1 MEMDYGKVLSKAWKT
16 IWKHKILWL
25 FGVLAGC
32 SASGGGGGGGG
43 RGSSNISS
51 SSGGNGFQ
59 DGPTFLGP
67 QAQHN
72 FDQFFNSLSEVQ
84 PWVWVVIAIGVLL
97 LVVIL
102 SILALMAGTLG
113 TTGVIKGAAMA
124 DRASEEDKPIS
135 FGAIFKGIKPYYWKV
150 LLLTVGVNVA
160 GLIVGLILALP
171 IILFTVCT
179 CFLGLFLLIPLG
191 WFINAMVTFTT
202 IGIIEEDLGIFEA
215 IGRAWDLIIKNLG
228 DIAVMFLILGVGQ
241 FVIGLVIALP
251 IFVSI
256 MPMMI
261 NLIASGGGM
270 FKTGMIISLVMFLIA
285 LPLTIFLS
293 GVLRAYVLTS
303 WTLTYRRM
311 AEKTEME
318 PEVISLPEKKK

>member
-1 MEMDYGKVLSKAWKT
+1 MAMDYGKILSKAWKT

-43 RGSSNISS
+43 RGSSSFSGSS
-51 SSGGNGFQ
+51 SSNGFQ
-59 DGPTFLGP
+59 DGPSFLGP

-84 PWVWVVIAIGVLL
+84 PWIWVVIAIGVLL

-102 SILALMAGTLG
+102 SILALMTGTLG

-191 WFINAMVTFTT
+191 WFVNAMVTFTT

-215 IGRAWDLIIKNLG
+215 IGRAWNLIIKNLG
-228 DIAVMFLILGVGQ
+228 EIAVMFLILGVGQ

-270 FKTGMIISLVMFLIA
+270 FKTGLIITLVMFLIA

-303 WTLTYRRM
+303 WTLTYRLL
-311 AEKTEME
+311 AEKSELE

>member
-1 MEMDYGKVLSKAWKT
+1 MDYGKILSKAWKT

-43 RGSSNISS
+43 QGSSSFS
-51 SSGGNGFQ
+51 GSSGGSGGFQ
-59 DGPTFLGP
+59 DGPSFMGP

-72 FDQFFNSLSEVQ
+72 FNQFFRSLSEVQ
-84 PWVWVVIAIGVLL
+84 PWVWVAIGLGVLV
-97 LVVIL
+97 LVIVL

-124 DRASEEDKPIS
+124 DRASEEDKPVS

-160 GLIVGLILALP
+160 GLILGLILALP
-171 IILFTVCT
+171 IILFAVCT
-179 CFLGLFLLIPLG
+179 CFLGLFLLIPIG
-191 WFINAMVTFTT
+191 WFVNAMVTFTT

-215 IGRAWDLIIKNLG
+215 IGRAWNLIIKNLG

-311 AEKTEME
+311 AEKSELE

>member
-1 MEMDYGKVLSKAWKT
+1 MDYGKILSKAWKT

-32 SASGGGGGGGG
+32 SASGGGGGGG

-51 SSGGNGFQ
+51 SSGGSSGFQ
-59 DGPTFLGP
+59 DGPSFLGP
-67 QAQHN
+67 QVQHN
-72 FDQFFNSLSEVQ
+72 IEQFFRSLSDIQ
-84 PWVWVVIAIGVLL
+84 PWVWVAIAIGVLV
-97 LVVIL
+97 LVIVL

-191 WFINAMVTFTT
+191 WFVNAMVTFTT

-215 IGRAWDLIIKNLG
+215 IGRAWNLIIKNLG

-311 AEKTEME
+311 AEKSELE
-318 PEVISLPEKKK
+318 PEVISSPEKKK

>member
-1 MEMDYGKVLSKAWKT
+1 MDYGKVLSKAWKT

-25 FGVLAGC
+25 FGILAGC

-43 RGSSNISS
+43 RASSNISG
-51 SSGGNGFQ
+51 SSGSFQ
-59 DGPTFLGP
+59 DGPSFMGP
-67 QAQHN
+67 QAQYR
-72 FDQFFNSLSEVQ
+72 FEQFFRSLSEVQ
-84 PWVWVVIAIGVLL
+84 PWVWVMIGVGI
-97 LVVIL
+97 LVLVFVL
-102 SILALMAGTLG
+102 SILALMVGTLG

-150 LLLTVGVNVA
+150 LLLTVGINVV

-179 CFLGLFLLIPLG
+179 CFLGLFLLIPVG

-215 IGRAWDLIIKNLG
+215 IGRAWQLIIKNLG
-228 DIAVMFLILGVGQ
+228 DVAVMFLILGVGQ
-241 FVIGLVIALP
+241 FVIGLVIAVP
-251 IFVSI
+251 IFVSFL
-256 MPMMI
+256 PVVI
-261 NLIASGGGM
+261 NIISSGAQV
-270 FKTGMIISLVMFLIA
+270 FRTGMIISLVMFLIA
-285 LPLTIFLS
+285 LPLVIFLS
-293 GVLRAYVLTS
+293 GALRAYVLTS

-311 AEKTEME
+311 AEKSELE
-318 PEVISLPEKKK
+318 PEVISLPEEKK

>member
-1 MEMDYGKVLSKAWKT
+1 MDYGKVLSKAWKT

-25 FGVLAGC
+25 FGILAGC

-43 RGSSNISS
+43 RASSNISG
-51 SSGGNGFQ
+51 SSGSFQ
-59 DGPTFLGP
+59 DGPSFMGP
-67 QAQHN
+67 QAQYR
-72 FDQFFNSLSEVQ
+72 FEQFFRSLSEVQ
-84 PWVWVVIAIGVLL
+84 PWVWVMIGVGI
-97 LVVIL
+97 LVLVFVL
-102 SILALMAGTLG
+102 SILALMVGTLG

-150 LLLTVGVNVA
+150 LLLTVGINVV

-179 CFLGLFLLIPLG
+179 CFLGLFLLIPVG

-215 IGRAWDLIIKNLG
+215 IGRAWQLIIKNLG
-228 DIAVMFLILGVGQ
+228 DVAVMFLILGVGQ
-241 FVIGLVIALP
+241 FVIGLVIAVP
-251 IFVSI
+251 IFVSFL
-256 MPMMI
+256 PVVI
-261 NLIASGGGM
+261 NIISSGAQV
-270 FKTGMIISLVMFLIA
+270 FRTGMIISLVMFLIA
-285 LPLTIFLS
+285 LPLVIFLS
-293 GVLRAYVLTS
+293 GALRAYVLTS

-311 AEKTEME
+311 AEKSELK
-318 PEVISLPEKKK
+318 PEVISLPEEKK

>member
-1 MEMDYGKVLSKAWKT
+1 MDYGKVLSKAWKT

-25 FGVLAGC
+25 FGILAGC

-43 RGSSNISS
+43 RASSNISG
-51 SSGGNGFQ
+51 SSGSFQ
-59 DGPTFLGP
+59 DGPSFMGP
-67 QAQHN
+67 QAQYR
-72 FDQFFNSLSEVQ
+72 FEQFFRSLSEVQ
-84 PWVWVVIAIGVLL
+84 PWVWVMIGVGI
-97 LVVIL
+97 LVLVFVL
-102 SILALMAGTLG
+102 SILALMVGTLG

-150 LLLTVGVNVA
+150 LLLTVGINVV

-179 CFLGLFLLIPLG
+179 CFLGLFLLIPVG

-215 IGRAWDLIIKNLG
+215 IGRAWHLIIKNLG
-228 DIAVMFLILGVGQ
+228 DVAVMFLILGLGQ
-241 FVIGLVIALP
+241 FVIGLVIAVP
-251 IFVSI
+251 IFVSFLPVVVNI
-256 MPMMI
+256 I
-261 NLIASGGGM
+261 SSGAQV
-270 FKTGMIISLVMFLIA
+270 FRTGMIISLVMFLIA
-285 LPLTIFLS
+285 LPLVIFLS
-293 GVLRAYVLTS
+293 GALRAYVLTS

-311 AEKTEME
+311 AEKSELE
-318 PEVISLPEKKK
+318 PEVISLPEEKK

>member
-1 MEMDYGKVLSKAWKT
+1 MDYGKVLSKAWKT

-43 RGSSNISS
+43 RGSSSFS
-51 SSGGNGFQ
+51 GSGGGNGAFQ
-59 DGPTFLGP
+59 DGPSFMGP

-72 FDQFFNSLSEVQ
+72 FNQFFDSLTEVQ

-97 LVVIL
+97 LVVVL
-102 SILALMAGTLG
+102 SILALMTGTLG

-191 WFINAMVTFTT
+191 WFVNAMVTFTT

-215 IGRAWDLIIKNLG
+215 IGRAWNLIIKNLG

-261 NLIASGGGM
+261 NIIASGGGM
-270 FKTGMIISLVMFLIA
+270 FKTGMIITLVMFLIA

-293 GVLRAYVLTS
+293 GVLRAYVLTT

-311 AEKTEME
+311 AEKSELE